1 MYTIYGNLLYIM
13 KQTSGAL
20 SFLLS
25 AYRSVFSSAYAKG
38 IAAAVVL
45 TAGLSAGAAQAAV
58 TGVTSWE
65 AAVTASEDGKTI
77 TNDGTD
83 GSKLNIDA
91 SSAAVSVTDAT
102 GTVNLGVTESGNPH
116 VITTGNSYGVTINTS
131 SAAAGAV
138 DAVLNLSGEL
148 QFNMAGTSANI
159 ALDLDEINLLT
170 GAKLSTGGTRASGS
184 ITLAADRMT
193 IGEGVTV
200 TTGTSANEIDA
211 LGKSGASVTIA
222 GTVINSAT
230 GADKGVLAN
239 TITVQKGG
247 VFYQKSGA
255 LDLSTAAGA
264 DDTALDETLI
274 VKDGGLFA
282 VSGAYT
288 ISGADTIRIEGT
300 NGLQAATG
308 GALAFKDSSASLELS
323 SAALK
328 NFLTAGDAAKVD
340 GVFAS
345 EKADVDGKI
354 TLGDGSVVFLDEEL
368 NYKDIDALV
377 STSDGAGK
385 IVSQAS
391 DNGSL
396 VFNTLTVDQATTN
409 STNVNLVAGDL
420 SLGAA
425 SIANNAITFDSIT
438 VKNSL
443 KAVAYDDNNA
453 GTADYRD
460 IADLVLTRDDG
471 ETGTVTGPVNVT
483 GTFAA
488 SEGVWEVE
496 SLKIAS
502 TATSAA
508 VSAAADKSVKVTVG
522 NLDLDADFKVGNDSA
537 ASNAELFVTGTLDI
551 AKDKTLTVQ
560 QSGAGTGVLDLTEA
574 QLVNDTSKAA
584 GDVKGTIETSDKG
597 VVRITGETLSAAI
610 ADTDG
615 SADTA
620 ANKGYKFDIAA
631 NGTLEVTEGDITLN
645 AGDLVG
651 TGLSDSGIQLASDA
665 TLKAENS
672 QLTLR
677 STVTTANATDV
688 GSAGVSGSVSVQNL
702 VLASELGSSASYGTT
717 GLTYTLTD
725 GDWTVSDGVSVTRN
739 GTADSSVA
747 VKVGST
753 EAATLRLNAAN
764 EAKHTVANDIVLGN
778 AGSALTVKNGNWT
791 FADVDATKGK
801 FTVDVVDFGGVVS
814 VKDLKTA
821 ANSVEVNGD
830 DLKVTGT
837 LTGSAQNAV
846 KINDGG
852 SLEVSKLALSAAAGV
867 VSASNGSTVT
877 VAAGDVIEKSG
888 ETYAVK
894 SSSYYAG
901 AIATDGTSVLNLSG
915 LSAITG
921 GDVTAAE
928 FVSIK
933 NAVLGTG
940 PASGGLSL
948 GVGISD
954 LGTGTDIAYDGADV
968 DDVDA
973 KMLAG
978 NADALVNRRVTGV
991 PGDVITTANFWGSA
1005 QLASGVSA
1013 LNIDTGSVSLKNAA
1027 TNNDM
1032 FVSTSDN
1039 KLAGV
1044 NFTGN
1049 GTVLFRGNGS
1059 VGAIDAASAGKGT
1072 AIFQAG
1078 TIDVQGKFGG
1088 TAALGTVEVQ
1098 DDAVVSSWGGSVQ
1111 NLNVYGTL
1119 TVSQDADK
1127 TAGTGDLTVTTAFD
1141 LDGGSLSVSGD
1152 LDVSAVTVTEGAGTI
1167 NVGGDFK
1174 VGDFKLT
1181 DTSYVNVGA
1190 LVIDN
1195 DNTFINDPAWTSGP
1209 SVVVADDVKT
1219 AADAA
1224 GTLGGNWVTGQNSL
1238 SYLGE
1243 DEAGAGVQ
1251 ALAASLSETG
1261 VKARFVLDKSL
1272 TVGDGNSAT
1281 DKLVVDG
1288 DVTAESWDA
1297 SGYTGN
1303 GVYVQNGSEL
1313 IITRN
1318 AFGEDGTGTAI
1329 TLANTTTN
1337 AVTVDDTSKIVLK
1350 GVEVVNGKEYHLFSG
1365 TGTTYT
1371 IADGSIVLANGLFS
1385 GTFANGNYTI
1395 AYDQAKAD
1403 ATLAQTDS
1411 SIKNMLETYA
1421 QRTDKT
1427 GVFDVE
1433 ADGAVGFVSRAVEL
1447 GNAASVGKSLDSAA
1461 QFVTAGGVPQVSLM
1475 AQKAGVNAIESRMG
1489 FNGAVA
1495 STIGEVQGTDATV
1508 WVTPLYSSFE
1518 SDSFD
1523 MGAQE
1528 GGVDADL
1535 FGVAVGSD
1543 FMVADA
1549 LRLGVAFNVGS
1560 GDSDSEGDLASTSN
1574 DFEFLGANLY
1584 GGYEY
1589 GALAIMAD
1597 LGYTMVSSDID
1608 QSNAAGALSADIDST
1623 VFSVGV
1629 QGRYVFDVSGFDI
1642 APHLGVR
1649 YTRVDIEDYTVS
1661 GVLDGDSVDQ
1671 SLVTFPVGVTFSK
1684 DIIAGDW
1691 DVKPVLD
1698 LSVIPA
1704 AGDTDVDVDS
1714 TFINMGD
1721 VSVNSEIVDSVS
1733 FGGKLGIE
1741 AEYGSFGLGLSYQYL
1756 GSSNV
1761 DSHNVMGNVRYSF

>member
-1 MYTIYGNLLYIM
+1 MTIS
-13 KQTSGAL
+13 SGTGHKILAD
-20 SFLLS
+20 
-25 AYRSVFSSAYAKG
+25 A
-38 IAAAVVL
+38 
-45 TAGLSAGAAQAAV
+45 SAG
-58 TGVTSWE
+58 E
-65 AAVTASEDGKTI
+65 ATVNVTARDPETDDPAVLNVAEGATFTLEVSGSNNGTI
-77 TNDGTD
+77 SVDLDELTLAKDSTLTVTRGTGTD
-83 GSKLNIDA
+83 TIKLAADVMNIGTA
-91 SSAAVSVTDAT
+91 LTT
-102 GTVNLGVTESGNPH
+102 GT
-116 VITTGNSYGVTINTS
+116 TGDALNEIGK
-131 SAAAGAV
+131 AGAV
-138 DAVLNLSGEL
+138 VTLTEGGVVTNNAN
-148 QFNMAGTSANI
+148 GTVKANI
-159 ALDLDEINLLT
+159 ITVENGAAFVQQT
-170 GAKLSTGGTRASGS
+170 GAFDMA
-184 ITLAADRMT
+184 
-193 IGEGVTV
+193 
-200 TTGTSANEIDA
+200 ID
-211 LGKSGASVTIA
+211 G
-222 GTVINSAT
+222 SAT
-230 GADKGVLAN
+230 AK
-239 TITVQKGG
+239 
-247 VFYQKSGA
+247 
-255 LDLSTAAGA
+255 AG
-264 DDTALDETLI
+264 DQTMT
-274 VKDGGLFA
+274 VKDGGLFV
-282 VSGAYT
+282 VSGAFA
-288 ISGADTIRIEGT
+288 ISAGDTIRIEGAK
-300 NGLQAATG
+300 GLQSKTDGAITFTNNTSRLEITS
-308 GALAFKDSSASLELS
+308 GALDSF
-323 SAALK
+323 LK
-328 NFLTAGDAAKVD
+328 ADDAAKFT
-340 GVFAS
+340 GVFANDN
-345 EKADVDGKI
+345 ADDEAGKI
-354 TLGDGSVVFLDEEL
+354 TLGAGSVVFLDEEL
-368 NYKDIDALV
+368 NYKDIDSLV
-377 STSDGAGK
+377 SDSADAGK
-385 IVSQAS
+385 IYSQAS
-391 DNGSL
+391 DTGSL
-396 VFNTLTVDQATTN
+396 VFSNLTVDQATTN
-409 STNVNLVAGDL
+409 SANVNLVAGDL
-420 SLGAA
+420 TLGAA
-425 SIANNAITFDSIT
+425 SIANNSITFDSIT

-443 KAVAYDDNNA
+443 KAVAYNDNNP

-508 VSAAADKSVKVTVG
+508 VSAAADKTVRVTVG
-522 NLDLDADFKVGNDSA
+522 NLDLDADFSVGN
-537 ASNAELFVTGTLDI
+537 ASDASTSELAVGTLDI
-551 AKDKTLTVQ
+551 ANGKTLTVQ
-560 QSGAGTGVLDLTEA
+560 QTGAGTGVLDLTEA
-574 QLVNDTSKAA
+574 QLVNDTSKAP
-584 GDVKGTIETSDKG
+584 GSVKGTIKTAGKG

-610 ADTDG
+610 ADTAGD
-615 SADTA
+615 SDTA

-645 AGDLVG
+645 AADLVG
-651 TGLSDSGIQLASDA
+651 TGLTDSGIQLAANADF
-665 TLKAENS
+665 KAENS
-672 QLTLR
+672 TLTLK
-677 STVTTANATDV
+677 STVNGANQTTV
-688 GSAGVSGSVSVQNL
+688 GSVGVSGAVSVKSL
-702 VLASELGSSASYGTT
+702 VIAAEEAQGSNIAAANAA
-717 GLTYTLTD
+717 YTLAT
-725 GDWTVSDGVSVTRN
+725 GEWTVADGLSVTKN
-739 GTADSSVA
+739 GTADSSIA
-747 VKVGST
+747 VNVGGGAA
-753 EAATLRLNAAN
+753 EATLKLNAAN
-764 EAKHTVANDIVLGN
+764 EANHTVANDIVLGHTD
-778 AGSALTVKNGNWT
+778 SELTVDNGNWT
-791 FADVDATKGK
+791 LADVDASKGT
-801 FTVDVVDFGGVVS
+801 FTVEVGDFGGEVS
-814 VKDLKTA
+814 VKDLTA
-821 ANSVEVNGD
+821 AANTVVVNGD

-837 LTGSAQNAV
+837 LTATAGNSV

-852 SLEVSKLALSAAAGV
+852 SLEVAKLALKGASANAGV
-867 VSASNGSTVT
+867 IAASDGSTVT
-877 VAAGDVIEKSG
+877 VSASDVLKKDG
-888 ETYAVK
+888 TAYKANADTYV
-894 SSSYYAG
+894 AG
-901 AIATDGTSVLNLSG
+901 AIKTDGTSVLNLSG
-915 LSAITG
+915 LNAITG

-928 FVSIK
+928 FAAIK
-933 NAVLGTG
+933 TEVLGN
-940 PASGGLSL
+940 AAGGLSL

-954 LGTGTDIAYDGADV
+954 LGTGTDIAYEGAEPN
-968 DDVDA
+968 DVDA
-973 KMLAG
+973 VMLAG

-991 PGDVITTANFWGSA
+991 PVTAITTANFWGSA

-1027 TNNDM
+1027 TNNGM

-1044 NFTGN
+1044 NFSSG

-1059 VGAIDAASAGKGT
+1059 VGAIDTASAGDGT

-1098 DDAVVSSWGGSVQ
+1098 DDAVVSSWGGRVN

-1127 TAGTGDLTVTTAFD
+1127 TAGTGDLTVSTAFD
-1141 LDGGSLSVSGD
+1141 LDGGSLTVSGD
-1152 LDVSAVTVTEGAGTI
+1152 LDVSAVTETEGAGTI

-1190 LVIDN
+1190 LEIIDGK
-1195 DNTFINDPAWTSGP
+1195 TFINDPAWTSGP

-1219 AADAA
+1219 AADA

-1272 TVGDGNSAT
+1272 TVGDSTSA

-1288 DVTAESWDA
+1288 DVTADSWNA
-1297 SGYTGN
+1297 SSYTGN
-1303 GVYVQNGSEL
+1303 GVYVQNGAEL

-1318 AFGEDGTGTAI
+1318 AFGENGDDTAI
-1329 TLANTTTN
+1329 TLANTTSN

-1365 TGTTYT
+1365 TSITYT
-1371 IADGSIVLANGLFS
+1371 GVEDAIDLANGLFS
-1385 GTFANGNYTI
+1385 GTFANGVYTI

-1421 QRTDKT
+1421 QRTDNT

-1447 GNAASVGKSLDSAA
+1447 GNAASVGRSLDSAA

-1475 AQKAGVNAIESRMG
+1475 AQKAGVSAIETRMG

-1495 STIGEVQGTDATV
+1495 SAIGEVQGTNATV

-1629 QGRYVFDVSGFDI
+1629 QGKYVFDVSGFDI

-1684 DIIAGDW
+1684 DIVAGNW

-1733 FGGKLGIE
+1733 FGGKLGVE

>member
-1 MYTIYGNLLYIM
+1 M

-45 TAGLSAGAAQAAV
+45 TAGLSAGAAQAASVDSWAEAVNVEGGLTDDNPLNISADEEVSGTV
-58 TGVTSWE
+58 TISSGTGHKILADASAGTATVN
-65 AAVTASEDGKTI
+65 VTASDPE
-77 TNDGTD
+77 TD
-83 GSKLNIDA
+83 D
-91 SSAAVSVTDAT
+91 
-102 GTVNLGVTESGNPH
+102 P
-116 VITTGNSYGVTINTS
+116 
-131 SAAAGAV
+131 
-138 DAVLNLSGEL
+138 AVLNVAEGATFTLKVSGS
-148 QFNMAGTSANI
+148 NNGIISVN
-159 ALDLDEINLLT
+159 LDELT
-170 GAKLSTGGTRASGS
+170 LAKGSTLTVTRGTGTDTIS
-184 ITLAADRMT
+184 LAADVMS
-193 IGEGVTV
+193 IGTTVKTGNTGGVLNT
-200 TTGTSANEIDA
+200 
-211 LGKSGASVTIA
+211 LGKDGAVVTLTEGGVVTNDA
-222 GTVINSAT
+222 NGTVKANIITVENGAAFVQQTGAFDMAIDGSAT
-230 GADKGVLAN
+230 AK
-239 TITVQKGG
+239 
-247 VFYQKSGA
+247 
-255 LDLSTAAGA
+255 AG
-264 DDTALDETLI
+264 DQTMT
-274 VKDGGLFA
+274 VKDGGLFV
-282 VSGAYT
+282 VSGAFA
-288 ISGADTIRIEGT
+288 ISAGDTIRIEGAK
-300 NGLQAATG
+300 GLQSKTDGAITFTNNTSRLEITS
-308 GALAFKDSSASLELS
+308 GALDSF
-323 SAALK
+323 LK
-328 NFLTAGDAAKVD
+328 ADDAAKFT
-340 GVFAS
+340 GVFANDN
-345 EKADVDGKI
+345 ADDEAGKI
-354 TLGDGSVVFLDEEL
+354 TLGAGSVVFLDEEL
-368 NYKDIDALV
+368 NYKDIDSLV
-377 STSDGAGK
+377 SDSADAGK
-385 IVSQAS
+385 IYSQAS
-391 DNGSL
+391 DTGSL
-396 VFNTLTVDQATTN
+396 VFSNLTVDQATTN
-409 STNVNLVAGDL
+409 SENVNLVAGDL
-420 SLGAA
+420 TLGAA
-425 SIANNAITFDSIT
+425 SIANNAITFDTIT

-453 GTADYRD
+453 GTTDYRD

-471 ETGTVTGPVNVT
+471 ETGRVTGSVNVT

-488 SEGVWEVE
+488 REGVWEVE
-496 SLKIAS
+496 SLKIADS
-502 TATSAA
+502 TTSAA
-508 VSAAADKSVKVTVG
+508 VNAAAGKTVRVTVG
-522 NLDLDADFKVGNDSA
+522 NLDLDDDFSVGNGSD
-537 ASNAELFVTGTLDI
+537 ASTSELAVGTLDI
-551 AKDKTLTVQ
+551 ASGKTLTVQ
-560 QSGAGTGVLDLTEA
+560 QTGAGTGVLDLTEA
-574 QLVNDTSKAA
+574 QLVNDTSKAS
-584 GDVKGTIETSDKG
+584 GSVKGTIKTSNKG

-610 ADTDG
+610 ADTAGD
-615 SADTA
+615 SDTA

-651 TGLSDSGIQLASDA
+651 NGLSDSGIQLASSA

-688 GSAGVSGSVSVQNL
+688 GSVSVSGAVSVQNL
-702 VLASELGSSASYGTT
+702 VLAGQESGGNIAAANAA
-717 GLTYTLTD
+717 YTLAD
-725 GDWTVSDGVSVTRN
+725 GEWTVSDGVSVTRN
-739 GTADSSVA
+739 GTADTSIA
-747 VKVGST
+747 VKVGNS
-753 EAATLRLNAAN
+753 ADATLNLNAAN
-764 EAKHTVANDIVLGN
+764 EANHTVANDIVLGHT
-778 AGSALTVKNGNWT
+778 GSALTVKNGNWAL
-791 FADVDATKGK
+791 ADVDASKGT
-801 FTVDVVDFGGVVS
+801 FTVDVGDFGGEVS

-821 ANSVEVNGD
+821 ANSVVVNGD

-852 SLEVSKLALSAAAGV
+852 SLEVSKLALSAASGV
-867 VSASNGSTVT
+867 VSASDGSTVT

-888 ETYAVK
+888 TNYVVK
-894 SSSYYAG
+894 SSSYNEG

-928 FVSIK
+928 FVTIK
-933 NAVLGTG
+933 KAVLGT
-940 PASGGLSL
+940 AAGGLSL

-954 LGTGTDIAYDGADV
+954 LGTGTDIAYSGAQAG
-968 DDVDA
+968 DVDA
-973 KMLAG
+973 GMLAG

-991 PGDVITTANFWGSA
+991 PVTAITTANFWGSA

-1013 LNIDTGSVSLKNAA
+1013 LNISTGSVSLKNAA

-1059 VGAIDAASAGKGT
+1059 VGAIDAAGAGNGT

-1098 DDAVVSSWGGSVQ
+1098 DDAVVSSWGGSVE

-1127 TAGTGDLTVTTAFD
+1127 TAGTGDLTVSDAFD
-1141 LDGGSLSVSGD
+1141 LDGGSLTVSGD
-1152 LDVSAVTVTEGAGTI
+1152 LDVSAVDVDGAAGTI

-1195 DNTFINDPAWTSGP
+1195 DKTFINDPAWTSGP

-1243 DEAGAGVQ
+1243 DEAGANVQ

-1272 TVGDGNSAT
+1272 TVGDSATAT

-1288 DVTAESWDA
+1288 NVTADSWNA
-1297 SGYTGN
+1297 SSYTAN
-1303 GVYVQNGSEL
+1303 GVYVQNGAEL

-1318 AFGEDGTGTAI
+1318 AFGEDGTDTAI
-1329 TLANTTTN
+1329 TLANNTTN

-1365 TGTTYT
+1365 TNTTYT
-1371 IADGSIVLANGLFS
+1371 IADGAIDLANGLFS

-1475 AQKAGVNAIESRMG
+1475 AQKAGVSAIETRMG

-1495 STIGEVQGTDATV
+1495 SAIGEVQGTDATV

-1629 QGRYVFDVSGFDI
+1629 QGKYVFDVSGFDI

-1661 GVLDGDSVDQ
+1661 GVIDGDSIDQ

-1684 DIIAGDW
+1684 DIAAGDW

>member
-102 GTVNLGVTESGNPH
+102 GTVNLDVTESGNPH

-170 GAKLSTGGTRASGS
+170 GAKLSTGGTRSNGT

-239 TITVQKGG
+239 TITVQNGG
-247 VFYQKSGA
+247 VFYQKGGA

-274 VKDGGLFA
+274 VEDGGLFA

-288 ISGADTIRIEGT
+288 ISGADTIRIAGA
-300 NGLQAATG
+300 NGLQAVTD
-308 GALAFKDSSASLELS
+308 GAIAFEDSSASLELS

-345 EKADVDGKI
+345 EKTDVAGKI
-354 TLGDGSVVFLDEEL
+354 TLGGGSVVFLDEEL
-368 NYKDIDALV
+368 NYKDIDSLV
-377 STSDGAGK
+377 STSGVTGK
-385 IVSQAS
+385 IVSQTS
-391 DNGSL
+391 DTGSL
-396 VFNTLTVDQATTN
+396 VFSNLTVDQATTN
-409 STNVNLVAGDL
+409 SANVNLVAGDL

-483 GTFAA
+483 GTFDA
-488 SEGVWEVE
+488 SEGVWEVD

-551 AKDKTLTVQ
+551 ANDKTLTVQ
-560 QSGAGTGVLDLTEA
+560 QNGAGTGVLDLTEA

-584 GDVKGTIETSDKG
+584 GSVKGTIKTSKKG

-610 ADTDG
+610 ADTAGD
-615 SADTA
+615 SDTA

-645 AGDLVG
+645 AVDLVG
-651 TGLSDSGIQLASDA
+651 TGLTDSGIQLASGA

-677 STVTTANATDV
+677 SNVTTANATAV
-688 GSAGVSGSVSVQNL
+688 GSAGVSGAVSVQNL

-717 GLTYTLTD
+717 GLAYTLTD

-739 GTADSSVA
+739 GTADSSVT
-747 VKVGST
+747 VNVGST
-753 EAATLRLNAAN
+753 EAATLNLNAAN
-764 EAKHTVANDIVLGN
+764 EANHTVANDITLGN
-778 AGSALTVKNGNWT
+778 ASSKLNITDGNWT
-791 FADVDATKGK
+791 LADVDASKGI
-801 FTVDVVDFGGVVS
+801 FTVDVSDFGGAVS
-814 VKDLKTA
+814 VKDLTTA
-821 ANSVEVNGD
+821 ANSVVVNGD

-852 SLEVSKLALSAAAGV
+852 SLEVSKLALSSAAGV
-867 VSASNGSTVT
+867 VSASDGSTVT

-894 SSSYYAG
+894 SSSYHAG

-928 FVSIK
+928 FATIK
-933 NAVLGTG
+933 NAVLGS
-940 PASGGLSL
+940 AAGGLSL

-954 LGTGTDIAYDGADV
+954 LGTGTDIVYAGAQA

-973 KMLAG
+973 EMLAG

-991 PGDVITTANFWGSA
+991 PGTAITTANFWGSA
-1005 QLASGVSA
+1005 QLASGVST
-1013 LNIDTGSVSLKNAA
+1013 LNIGTGSVSLKNAA
-1027 TNNDM
+1027 TNDSM

-1044 NFTGN
+1044 NFAGD

-1059 VGAIDAASAGKGT
+1059 VGAIDAASGGNGT

-1152 LDVSAVTVTEGAGTI
+1152 LNVSAVTVTEGAGTI

-1190 LVIDN
+1190 LVIGDGK
-1195 DNTFINDPAWTSGP
+1195 TFINDPAWTSGP

-1219 AADAA
+1219 AVDAA

-1272 TVGDGNSAT
+1272 TVGDGASAT

-1288 DVTAESWDA
+1288 DVTADSWDA

-1475 AQKAGVNAIESRMG
+1475 AQKAGISAIETRMG

-1495 STIGEVQGTDATV
+1495 SAIGEVQGTDATV

-1661 GVLDGDSVDQ
+1661 GVLDGDSIDQ

-1741 AEYGSFGLGLSYQYL
+1741 AECGSFGLGLSYQYL

>member
-1 MYTIYGNLLYIM
+1 M

-20 SFLLS
+20 SLLLS
-25 AYRSVFSSAYAKG
+25 AYRSVFSAAYAKG

-45 TAGLSAGAAQAAV
+45 TTGLAAGAAQATV
-58 TGVTSWE
+58 TAVTSWE
-65 AAVTASEDGKTI
+65 DAVTASEDDKTI

-116 VITTGNSYGVTINTS
+116 MIATGDTGNGVSI
-131 SAAAGAV
+131 AAST
-138 DAVLNLSGEL
+138 DTTDDPAVLNLNGEL
-148 QFNMAGTSANI
+148 QFNLASTGTADI
-159 ALDLDEINLLT
+159 ALDLDEINLLK
-170 GAKLSTGGTRASGS
+170 GAELSTNGTRASGS

-200 TTGTSANEIDA
+200 TTGIADNEIDA
-211 LGKSGASVTIA
+211 LGKSGASVTID

-239 TITVQKGG
+239 TITVQNGG
-247 VFYQKSGA
+247 VFYQKGGA

-264 DDTALDETLI
+264 DETALDETLI
-274 VKDGGLFA
+274 VEDGGLFA

-288 ISGADTIRIEGT
+288 ISGADTIRIEED
-300 NGLQAATG
+300 NGLQAVTD
-308 GALAFKDSSASLELS
+308 GAIAFEDSSASLELS

-345 EKADVDGKI
+345 EKTDVAGKI

-377 STSDGAGK
+377 STSDATGK

-391 DNGSL
+391 DTGSL
-396 VFNTLTVDQATTN
+396 VFSNLTVDQATTN
-409 STNVNLVAGDL
+409 SANVNLVAGDL
-420 SLGAA
+420 TLGAA

-471 ETGTVTGPVNVT
+471 ETGRVTGPVNVT
-483 GTFAA
+483 GTFDA
-488 SEGVWEVE
+488 SEGVWEVD
-496 SLKIAS
+496 SLKIVS

-508 VSAAADKSVKVTVG
+508 VSADAGKTVRVTVG
-522 NLDLDADFKVGNDSA
+522 NLDLDANFSVGN
-537 ASNAELFVTGTLDI
+537 ASDASTSELAVGTLDI
-551 AKDKTLTVQ
+551 ASGKTLTVQ
-560 QSGAGTGVLDLTEA
+560 QTGAGTGVLDLTEA
-574 QLVNDTSKAA
+574 QLVNDTSKAT
-584 GDVKGTIETSDKG
+584 GSVKGKIKTSNKG

-615 SADTA
+615 RADTA
-620 ANKGYKFDIAA
+620 ANKGYMFDIAA

-645 AGDLVG
+645 AVDLVG
-651 TGLSDSGIQLASDA
+651 TGLTDSGIQLASDA

-677 STVTTANATDV
+677 YTVTTANATAV
-688 GSAGVSGSVSVQNL
+688 GSAGVSGAVSVKNL
-702 VLASELGSSASYGTT
+702 VLASETSGSDASYGTT
-717 GLTYTLTD
+717 GLAYTLTD

-739 GTADSSVA
+739 GTADSSVT
-747 VKVGST
+747 VNVGST
-753 EAATLRLNAAN
+753 EAATLNLNAAN
-764 EAKHTVANDIVLGN
+764 EANHTVANDIVLGN
-778 AGSALTVKNGNWT
+778 TSSELKVENGNWT

-801 FTVDVVDFGGVVS
+801 FTVDVGDFGGVVS
-814 VKDLKTA
+814 VKDLTTGSA
-821 ANSVEVNGD
+821 ADAVTVNGD

-867 VSASNGSTVT
+867 VSASDGSTVT

-888 ETYAVK
+888 ETYVVK

-915 LSAITG
+915 LSTITG

-928 FVSIK
+928 FATIK
-933 NAVLGTG
+933 NAVLGS
-940 PASGGLSL
+940 AAGGLSL

-954 LGTGTDIAYDGADV
+954 LGTGTDIAYAGAQA

-973 KMLAG
+973 EMLAG

-991 PGDVITTANFWGSA
+991 PGTEITTANFWGSA
-1005 QLASGVSA
+1005 KLAENVNELTIS
-1013 LNIDTGSVSLKNAA
+1013 TGSVSLVNAA
-1027 TNNDM
+1027 TNNSM
-1032 FVSTSDN
+1032 FVSTFDN

-1044 NFTGN
+1044 KFTDD

-1059 VGAIDAASAGKGT
+1059 VGAIAADSVGDGT

-1152 LDVSAVTVTEGAGTI
+1152 LNVSAVTETEGAGTI

-1174 VGDFKLT
+1174 VDDFKLT

-1190 LVIDN
+1190 LVIGN
-1195 DNTFINDPAWTSGP
+1195 DKTFINDPAWTSGP

-1272 TVGDGNSAT
+1272 TVGDGASAT

-1288 DVTAESWDA
+1288 DVTADSWDA

-1350 GVEVVNGKEYHLFSG
+1350 GVEVVNGKEYHLFSD

-1385 GTFANGNYTI
+1385 GTFANGDYTI

-1535 FGVAVGSD
+1535 FGIAVGAD
-1543 FMVADA
+1543 FKAAEA

-1574 DFEFLGANLY
+1574 DFDFLGASIY

-1642 APHLGVR
+1642 TPHLGVR

-1661 GVLDGDSVDQ
+1661 GVIDGDSIDQ

>member
-1 MYTIYGNLLYIM
+1 M

-20 SFLLS
+20 SLLLS
-25 AYRSVFSSAYAKG
+25 AYRSVFSAAYAKG

-45 TAGLSAGAAQAAV
+45 TTGLAAGAAQAASVDSWADAVKAEAGLTADNPLNITTTQDSVSGTV
-58 TGVTSWE
+58 TISSGTGHKIFADASTG
-65 AAVTASEDGKTI
+65 AAAVNVTASDSE
-77 TNDGTD
+77 
-83 GSKLNIDA
+83 SDA
-91 SSAAVSVTDAT
+91 
-102 GTVNLGVTESGNPH
+102 P
-116 VITTGNSYGVTINTS
+116 
-131 SAAAGAV
+131 
-138 DAVLNLSGEL
+138 AVLNVASGATFTL
-148 QFNMAGTSANI
+148 KVSGSNNGTISV
-159 ALDLDEINLLT
+159 DLDELT
-170 GAKLSTGGTRASGS
+170 LAKGSTLTVTRGTGTDT
-184 ITLAADRMT
+184 IKLAADVMS
-193 IGEGVTV
+193 IGTTVKTGNNGGVLNT
-200 TTGTSANEIDA
+200 
-211 LGKSGASVTIA
+211 LGKDGAVVTLTEGGVVTNDA
-222 GTVINSAT
+222 NGTVKANIITVENGAAFVQQTGVFDMAIDGSAT
-230 GADKGVLAN
+230 AK
-239 TITVQKGG
+239 
-247 VFYQKSGA
+247 
-255 LDLSTAAGA
+255 AG
-264 DDTALDETLI
+264 DQTMT
-274 VKDGGLFA
+274 VKDGGLFV
-282 VSGAYT
+282 VSGAFA
-288 ISGADTIRIEGT
+288 ISAGDTIRIEGAK
-300 NGLQAATG
+300 GLQSETDGAITFTNNTSRLEITS
-308 GALAFKDSSASLELS
+308 GALDSF
-323 SAALK
+323 LK
-328 NFLTAGDAAKVD
+328 ADDAAKFT
-340 GVFAS
+340 GVFANDN
-345 EKADVDGKI
+345 ADDEAGKI
-354 TLGDGSVVFLDEEL
+354 TLGAGSISFIDEGTL
-368 NYKDIDALV
+368 NYATIDSLIA
-377 STSDGAGK
+377 TSDAASRLVVATGATG
-385 IVSQAS
+385 
-391 DNGSL
+391 
-396 VFNTLTVDQATTN
+396 TLEFGTLNVDKVTAN
-409 STNVNLVAGDL
+409 SANVNLVADKL
-420 SLGAA
+420 TYGAA
-425 SIANNAITFDSIT
+425 SIANDAISFASVT
-438 VKNSL
+438 VKDSL
-443 KAVAYDDNNA
+443 DAVAYDDNDA
-453 GTADYRD
+453 TTTPVDYRE
-460 IADLVLTRDDG
+460 IADLTLTRDEAG
-471 ETGTVTGPVNVT
+471 EGKVTGNVKVT
-483 GTFAA
+483 DTFAA
-488 SEGVWEVE
+488 TEGVWDVE
-496 SLKIAS
+496 SLTIGDAAS
-502 TATSAA
+502 SAA
-508 VSAAADKSVKVTVG
+508 VSAAADKTVRVTVG
-522 NLDLDADFKVGNDSA
+522 NLDLDDDFSVGNASA
-537 ASNAELFVTGTLDI
+537 ASTSELAVGTLDI
-551 AKDKTLTVQ
+551 ASGKTLTVQ

-574 QLVNDTSKAA
+574 QLVNDTSK
-584 GDVKGTIETSDKG
+584 GTGSVKGTIKTSNKG

-610 ADTDG
+610 ADTAGD
-615 SADTA
+615 SDTA

-631 NGTLEVTEGDITLN
+631 DGTLEVTEGDITLN

-651 TGLSDSGIQLASDA
+651 TGLSDSGIQLASSA

-677 STVTTANATDV
+677 STVNTANEIDV
-688 GSAGVSGSVSVQNL
+688 GSAGVSGSVSVKNL
-702 VLASELGSSASYGTT
+702 VLASETSGSNASYGTT
-717 GLTYTLTD
+717 GLAYTLTD

-747 VKVGST
+747 VNVGST
-753 EAATLRLNAAN
+753 VAATLILNAAN

-778 AGSALTVKNGNWT
+778 TGSELTVNNGNWT
-791 FADVDATKGK
+791 LADVDASKGT
-801 FTVDVVDFGGVVS
+801 FTVDVRDFGGVVS

-846 KINDGG
+846 KIKDGG
-852 SLEVSKLALSAAAGV
+852 SLEVSKLALSTAAGV

-1059 VGAIDAASAGKGT
+1059 VGAIDAASAGDGT

-1127 TAGTGDLTVTTAFD
+1127 TAGTGDLTVSTAFD
-1141 LDGGSLSVSGD
+1141 LDGGSLTVSGD
-1152 LDVSAVTVTEGAGTI
+1152 LNVSAVTVNEAAGTI

-1190 LVIDN
+1190 LLIGDN
-1195 DNTFINDPAWTSGP
+1195 KTFINDPAWTSGP

-1219 AADAA
+1219 AADA

-1243 DEAGAGVQ
+1243 DEAGANVQ

-1272 TVGDGNSAT
+1272 KVGDGAAAT

-1288 DVTAESWDA
+1288 NVTADSWDA
-1297 SGYTGN
+1297 ASYTAN
-1303 GVYVQNGSEL
+1303 GVYVQNGAEL

-1318 AFGEDGTGTAI
+1318 AFGEDGTDTAI
-1329 TLANTTTN
+1329 TLANNTTN

-1350 GVEVVNGKEYHLFSG
+1350 GVEVVNGKEYHLFSD

-1371 IADGSIVLANGLFS
+1371 IADGAIDLANGLFS

-1475 AQKAGVNAIESRMG
+1475 AQKAGVSAIETRMG

-1495 STIGEVQGTDATV
+1495 SAIGEVQGTDATV

-1629 QGRYVFDVSGFDI
+1629 QGKYVFDVSGFDI

-1741 AEYGSFGLGLSYQYL
+1741 AECGSFGLGLSYQYL